1 MRSVKTYIL
10 KLLRDANN
18 PRELHGLVTSVSSGA
33 EFPFA
38 DGESL
43 LELLRRSDAGPGPA
57 PAGPERSEEN
67 DSE

>member
-10 KLLRDANN
+10 KLLRDSRS
-18 PRELHGLVTSVSSGA
+18 PMELHGIVTSVSSGA
-33 EFPFA
+33 EYPFA

-43 LELLRRSDAGPGPA
+43 LELLRRSDAGHGQS

-67 DSE
+67 DS